1 MISTV
6 TREDSRYP
14 ELRRGR
20 NARFPHAETESV
32 ARIELCETADDVAD
46 ALHRAIHSGLRP
58 TVRSGGH
65 CYEDFVVNN
74 PGGVLLDVSKLNTV
88 SAAPGGG
95 YQVGPGAV
103 LGEIYTG
110 RFNQADRS

>member
-6 TREDSRYP
+6 TREDSRYST
-14 ELRRGR
+14 LNRGR
-20 NARFPHAETESV
+20 NARFPVADADAV
-32 ARIELCETADDVAD
+32 ARIELCETPDDVAA
-46 ALHRAIHSGLRP
+46 ALQRTVQAGLRP

-74 PGGVLLDVSKLNTV
+74 PNGVLLDVRGLNTV

-95 YQVGPGAV
+95 YQVGSGCVPG
-103 LGEIYTG
+103 
-110 RFNQADRS
+110 